1 MSRYLLYFVSVLLLV
16 SCTPQ
21 DGTEVDE
28 SEWAEIEAL
37 ANDEAT
43 APEPSNSETNTLPI
57 VGKVGEGEFA
67 PFFQHLEKLKVAKRA
82 KGDTLLTGKSLTFDY
97 DQRYIVLTDD
107 VMIEDDEGTL
117 KADTLTG
124 RFSNSNEVEF
134 IEADGNVTLDGSNR
148 TAQAEHAIYNHRSG
162 FVQLEGK
169 ASASL
174 DGNRLSGERIRLWVR
189 ENRRMICEP
198 NALLEVHSTEGLEL
212 DGLSGAS
219 NNVTEIRADKVIY
232 NESEG
237 MAELV
242 GNVRVRD
249 PRAAMNCSNV
259 RLFLKDNN
267 EIDWIEAV
275 GGVIIQTQEER
286 ALAERATYHADEGKF
301 TLEGEP
307 KIKQGLN
314 IMTGDRI
321 IFWHEDRRMLC
332 EPNARV
338 LFYLDEEDK
347 AKFLKDLDE

>member
-1 MSRYLLYFVSVLLLV
+1 VIRYFLYCIFVFLLV

-28 SEWAEIEAL
+28 SEWAEIKAL
-37 ANDEAT
+37 ANDEAVV
-43 APEPSNSETNTLPI
+43 PEPGNSETNTLPI

-67 PFFQHLEKLKVAKRA
+67 PFFQHLEKLKVAERS
-82 KGDTLLTGKSLTFDY
+82 KGDTLLNGKALTFDY
-97 DQRYIVLTDD
+97 DERYIVLTDD
-107 VMIEDDEGTL
+107 VMIEDDEGML
-117 KADTLTG
+117 KADKLTG
-124 RFSNSNEVEF
+124 RFSTSNEVEF
-134 IEADGNVTLDGSNR
+134 IEAEGNVTLSGSNR
-148 TAQAEHAIYNHRSG
+148 TVQAEHAIYNHRSG
-162 FVQLEGK
+162 FVQLEGQ

-189 ENRRMICEP
+189 DDRRMICEP
-198 NALLEVHSTEGLEL
+198 NALLKVRSTKGLEFEGL
-212 DGLSGAS
+212 S
-219 NNVTEIRADKVIY
+219 NSSNSVTEIRADKAMY

-249 PRAAMNCSNV
+249 SRAAMNCASI

-338 LFYLDEEDK
+338 LFYLNEEDK
-347 AKFLKDLDE
+347 AKFLKDLDK

>member
-1 MSRYLLYFVSVLLLV
+1 MTRYLLYFISALLLI

-37 ANDEAT
+37 ANDEVET
-43 APEPSNSETNTLPI
+43 STPVRSGTNTLAI
-57 VGKVGEGEFA
+57 VGTVGEGEFG
-67 PFFQHLEKLKVAKRA
+67 PFFEQLEKLKVAKRA
-82 KGDTLLTGKSLTFDY
+82 KGDTLLRGKALTFDY
-97 DQRYIVLTDD
+97 DQRYIVLRDG
-107 VMIEDDEGTL
+107 VVIEDDEGMLETD
-117 KADTLTG
+117 KLTG
-124 RFSNSNEVEF
+124 RFSASNEVEF
-134 IEADGNVTLDGSNR
+134 IEAEGNVTLSGSNR

-169 ASASL
+169 AIASL

-189 ENRRMICEP
+189 DDRRMICEP
-198 NALLEVHSTEGLEL
+198 NALLEVRSAEGLAFE
-212 DGLSGAS
+212 GLSGVS
-219 NNVTEIRADKVIY
+219 NSVTEIRADKAVY
-232 NESEG
+232 DESEG

-249 PRAAMNCSNV
+249 SRAAMNCSSI

-267 EIDWIEAV
+267 EIDWIEAI

-307 KIKQGLN
+307 KIKQGPN
-314 IMTGDRI
+314 VMTGDRI

-338 LFYLDEEDK
+338 LFYLAEEDK